1 MLDDLLLG
9 FSVSFQPFNLFSC
22 LVGVLI
28 GQIIG
33 ILPGIGPVGA
43 MSLLMPITYYL
54 QPVSAIIML
63 SGIYYGAQYGGSI
76 TSILLNIPGEAT
88 TVVTCLDGYQMARK
102 GKAGIALGIS
112 AIGSFVAGTL
122 AICGLVLMAYPLAEF
137 GLRLGA
143 PEYFS
148 LVLFGITLI
157 VYMARESMLKA
168 LISALLG
175 LWVGT
180 IGLDVMTSIPRFSFG
195 SMTLLDGVGL
205 VPIAMGLFGV
215 SEVLLNIEQSMKQDI
230 FKEKIGNLLPRIQ
243 DLLSAAGAILRGTVI
258 GFLLGIIPGGGALLA
273 SFFSYGLEKRIS
285 KHPEEFGKGA
295 IEGVAAPESAN
306 NAGAQG
312 AFIPLLTL
320 GLPSNV
326 IMAMLLGTLMIHGV
340 KPGPLLLSQQPA
352 LFWGVITSMYIG
364 NIILLILNIPL
375 IAIWVKI
382 LKVPYYI
389 LFPLIL
395 LFCVI
400 GVYSLNNNEWEI
412 YILILFGGLGYILR
426 KLRFEVAPFVLALVL
441 GPLLEENLRQSLV
454 LSRGKISIF
463 LTQPIS
469 LIFLLITIFLLSTF
483 AIPQFKK
490 KRRVLIDTEDNR

>member
-1 MLDDLLLG
+1 
-9 FSVSFQPFNLFSC
+9 
-22 LVGVLI
+22 VLI

-43 MSLLMPITYYL
+43 MSLLMPITFYL
-54 QPVSAIIML
+54 QPVSAIIMM

-102 GKAGIALGIS
+102 GRAGVALGIS
-112 AIGSFVAGTL
+112 AIGSFIAGTFGV
-122 AICGLVLMAYPLAEF
+122 CGLVLLAYPLSQF

-157 VYMARESMLKA
+157 VYMASESMLKA
-168 LISALLG
+168 LISAVLG

-195 SMTLLDGVGL
+195 SLTLLDGVGL

-215 SEVLLNIEQSMKQDI
+215 SEVLLNIEQSMKKDI
-230 FKEKIGNLLPRIQ
+230 FKERIGNLLPTIQ
-243 DLLSAAGAILRGTVI
+243 DLVSSAGAIIRGTVI
-258 GFLLGIIPGGGALLA
+258 GFLLGIVPGGGALLA
-273 SFFSYGLEKRIS
+273 SFFSYGVEKRIS

-295 IEGVAAPESAN
+295 IQGVAAPESAN

-326 IMAMLLGTLMIHGV
+326 IMAMLLGALMIHGV
-340 KPGPLLLSQQPA
+340 KPGPLLLSQQPQ

-364 NIILLILNIPL
+364 NVILLVLNLPL

-382 LKVPYYI
+382 LKVPYSI

-412 YILILFGGLGYILR
+412 YLLILFGGLGYVLR
-426 KLRFEVAPFVLALVL
+426 KLRFEIAPFVLALVL
-441 GPLLEENLRQSLV
+441 GPLVEENLRQSLV
-454 LSRGKISIF
+454 LSGGKISIF
-463 LTQPIS
+463 FTQPIS
-469 LIFLLITIFLLSTF
+469 LIFLLITFFLLSTF
-483 AIPQFKK
+483 AIPQFK
-490 KRRVLIDTEDNR
+490 RRRRMLTETEDKP

>member
-1 MLDDLLLG
+1 LLNDLVIG
-9 FSVSFQPFNLFSC
+9 FSVSFQYVNLFC
-22 LVGVLI
+22 CFAGVLI
-28 GQIIG
+28 GQVIG

-63 SGIYYGAQYGGSI
+63 SGIYYGAQYGGSV

-102 GKAGIALGIS
+102 GRAGIALGIS
-112 AIGSFVAGTL
+112 AIGSFIAGTL
-122 AICGLVLMAYPLAEF
+122 GICGLVLLAYPLAKF

-157 VYMARESMLKA
+157 IYMASESMLRA
-168 LISALLG
+168 LISAVLG

-180 IGLDVMTSIPRFSFG
+180 IGLDTMTSIPRFSFG
-195 SMTLLDGVGL
+195 SLTLLDGVGL

-215 SEVLLNIEQSMKQDI
+215 SEVLLNIEQSIKRDI
-230 FKEKIGNLLPRIQ
+230 YKERIGNLLPTIR
-243 DLLSAAGAILRGTVI
+243 DFLSSAGAIIRGTLI
-258 GFLLGIIPGGGALLA
+258 GFFLGIIPGGGALLA

-295 IEGVAAPESAN
+295 IEGVAGPESAN

-320 GLPSNV
+320 GIPSNV

-340 KPGPLLLSQQPA
+340 KPGPLLLSQNPK
-352 LFWGVITSMYIG
+352 LFWGVITSMYVG

-375 IAIWVKI
+375 IALWVKI
-382 LKVPYYI
+382 LKIPYYI

-412 YILILFGGLGYILR
+412 YILILFGALGYVLR

-454 LSRGKISIF
+454 LSGGKISIF
-463 LTQPIS
+463 FTQPIS
-469 LIFLLITIFLLSTF
+469 LLFLLITIFLLSTF
-483 AIPQFKK
+483 AIPKFKK
-490 KRRVLIDTEDNR
+490 KRRGLIETEDDL